1 MFIELVVQVVG
12 KCQSVMHVPSFAVLL
27 KYWSYFV
34 VLQISKRDE
43 AFLTF
48 VSCSI
53 CSQFR
58 KCFGFHVELFFSIL
72 DFCYGGADCDP
83 LAYSVSQKSL
93 CSLRVHL
100 VRGRDRIRWNGT

>member
-27 KYWSYFV
+27 KP
-34 VLQISKRDE
+34 L

-83 LAYSVSQKSL
+83 QAYSVSQKSL
-93 CSLRVHL
+93 CSLRCVWY
-100 VRGRDRIRWNGT
+100 VDGIG

>member
-27 KYWSYFV
+27 KPLV
-34 VLQISKRDE
+34 ILCGNVLD
-43 AFLTF
+43 FML
-48 VSCSI
+48 
-53 CSQFR
+53 
-58 KCFGFHVELFFSIL
+58 ELFFSIL

-93 CSLRVHL
+93 CSLRVRL
-100 VRGRDRIRWNGT
+100 VCGRDRIG